1 MGTAITPKRSGASA
15 AVGAQRLGY
24 IDWLRGLAC
33 LGMFE
38 VHAYDAWLGGAA
50 RHGKVFFWSQFS
62 GTLPAPLFVFLSGVA
77 CALVTDRMRRKG
89 SAERAIAAKM
99 IRRGF
104 EIFALGLLFRV
115 QEFALAW
122 PAAPWTDLA
131 RVDVLNL
138 IGLSIV
144 AMGVINWIARTR
156 VASTALGAAAALG
169 VAMATPP
176 LYTTW
181 SPNWL
186 PWYLESYI
194 NGVHTFGM
202 PQPWLF
208 PMFPWSAFAFAG
220 LAVGM
225 VLFADWPSKNP
236 AKAVAMLG
244 AGGVVLFCLARAL
257 DRNSVRLYASY
268 DYWHTSPNFFL
279 ARVAILLM
287 LVLAGFAYCQWGPG
301 RIKFSPLRQ
310 MGQTSLLVYWVH
322 IEFVYGKFSILPKS
336 AESVP
341 MATLGLAIIFAAMLL
356 LSIARTRTKG
366 RAAEVWARVRRRAGH
381 LLGAGDVVPEG

>member
-1 MGTAITPKRSGASA
+1 MATSTDQKRPRFLGSS
-15 AVGAQRLGY
+15 GAQRLGY

-38 VHAYDAWLGGAA
+38 VHAYDACLGGPA
-50 RHGKVFFWSQFS
+50 RQGRVFFWSRFS

-89 SAERAIAAKM
+89 IPENKIAARM
-99 IRRGF
+99 IRRGL
-104 EIFALGLLFRV
+104 EILALGLLFRV

-131 RVDVLNL
+131 RVDVLNM

-144 AMGVINWIARTR
+144 GMGAINWIARTR
-156 VASTALGAAAALG
+156 AANVALASAMALG
-169 VAMATPP
+169 VAMLTPP
-176 LYTTW
+176 LWTTW

-194 NGVHTFGM
+194 NGVHTMGT

-225 VLFADWPSKNP
+225 VLFADWPAKNP
-236 AKAVAMLG
+236 AKTVAMFG
-244 AGGVVLFCLARAL
+244 AAGVGLFYLSRAL
-257 DRNSVRLYASY
+257 DASSVRLYATY

-287 LVLAGFAYCQWGPG
+287 LMLAGFAYCQWGPG
-301 RIKFSPLRQ
+301 RLKFSPLMQ
-310 MGQTSLLVYWVH
+310 LGQTSLLVYWVH
-322 IEFVYGKFSILPKS
+322 IEFVYGKLSILPKA

-341 MATLGLAIIFAAMLL
+341 MATLGLAIIFVAMLL

-366 RAAEVWARVRRRAGH
+366 RGREAWAWLRRRAGQ
-381 LLGAGDVVPEG
+381 LFGAGDAVTEG

>member
-62 GTLPAPLFVFLSGVA
+62 GTLPAPLFVFLSGMA

-89 SAERAIAAKM
+89 VSNSKVAAKM

-122 PAAPWTDLA
+122 PVAPWTDLG
-131 RVDVLNL
+131 RVDVLNM

-144 AMGVINWIARTR
+144 AMGAICWLAQTR
-156 VASTALGAAAALG
+156 AANAALAAAVAIG

-176 LYTTW
+176 LWTTW

-186 PWYLESYI
+186 PWYVESYI
-194 NGVHTFGM
+194 NGVHTLGT

-225 VLFADWPSKNP
+225 MLFADWPSKNP
-236 AKAVAMLG
+236 ATAVVMLG
-244 AGGVVLFCLARAL
+244 GAGIGLFYLARAL
-257 DRNSVRLYASY
+257 DGNSVHLYASY

-279 ARVAILLM
+279 SRVAILLM
-287 LVLAGFAYCQWGPG
+287 LMLAGFAYCQWGPG

-322 IEFVYGKFSILPKS
+322 IEFVYGKFSILPKA

-341 MATLGLAIIFAAMLL
+341 MATLGLAMIFAAMLL

-366 RAAEVWARVRRRAGH
+366 RGAEGWAWIRRRAGH
-381 LLGAGDVVPEG
+381 LFGAGDAVPQG

>member
-1 MGTAITPKRSGASA
+1 MGTGTDPKRTRASG
-15 AVGAQRLGY
+15 GPGNQRLGY

-38 VHAYDAWLGGAA
+38 VHAYDAWLGGSS
-50 RHGKVFFWSQFS
+50 RHGNVFFWSQFS

-89 SAERAIAAKM
+89 IAESKIAKRM

-122 PAAPWTDLA
+122 PAAPWSDLG
-131 RVDVLNL
+131 RVDVLNM

-144 AMGVINWIARTR
+144 AMGAVCWIAHTR
-156 VASTALGAAAALG
+156 AANAALAAALALG
-169 VAMATPP
+169 VAMLTPP
-176 LYTTW
+176 LWTTW
-181 SPNWL
+181 SPHWL
-186 PWYLESYI
+186 PWYLETYI
-194 NGVHTFGM
+194 NGVHTMGT

-208 PMFPWSAFAFAG
+208 PLFPWSAFAFAG

-236 AKAVAMLG
+236 AKAVAILG
-244 AGGVVLFCLARAL
+244 AAGVGLFYLSRVL
-257 DRNSVRLYASY
+257 DGSSVRLYASY

-279 ARVAILLM
+279 ARLSILLM
-287 LVLAGFAYCQWGPG
+287 LMLVGFAYCQWGPG
-301 RIKFSPLRQ
+301 RLKFSPLMQ
-310 MGQTSLLVYWVH
+310 LGQTSLLVYWVH
-322 IEFVYGKFSILPKS
+322 IEFVYGRFSILPKA

-341 MATLGLAIIFAAMLL
+341 MATLGLAIIFVAMVL

-366 RAAEVWARVRRRAGH
+366 RGAEAWAWLRRRAGQ
-381 LLGAGDVVPEG
+381 LFGAGDAVTEG

>member
-1 MGTAITPKRSGASA
+1 MGPDTAPKRSSA
-15 AVGAQRLGY
+15 LGGPKSQRLGY

-50 RHGKVFFWSQFS
+50 RKGSVFYWSRFS

-89 SAERAIAAKM
+89 IPDSKIAARM

-104 EIFALGLLFRV
+104 QIFALGLVFRA
-115 QEFALAW
+115 QEFVLAW

-131 RVDVLNL
+131 RVDVLNM

-144 AMGVINWIARTR
+144 AMGAVCWIARTR
-156 VASTALGAAAALG
+156 TTNAILAAALALA
-169 VAMATPP
+169 VAMVTPP
-176 LYTTW
+176 LWTTW
-181 SPNWL
+181 SPNFL
-186 PWYLESYI
+186 PWYLESYV
-194 NGVHTFGM
+194 NGVHNLGT
-202 PQPWLF
+202 PQAWLF

-220 LAVGM
+220 LAVGL
-225 VLFADWPSKNP
+225 VLFADWPAKNP
-236 AKAVAMLG
+236 AKAVTILG
-244 AGGVVLFCLARAL
+244 AGGVALFYAARAL
-257 DRNSVRLYASY
+257 DGNSVRLYASY

-279 ARVAILLM
+279 ARLAILLM
-287 LVLAGFAYCQWGPG
+287 LMLAGFAYCQWGPG
-301 RIKFSPLRQ
+301 RLKFSPLMQ

-322 IEFVYGKFSILPKS
+322 IEFVYGKFSILPKR

-341 MATLGLAIIFAAMLL
+341 MATLGLAIIFVAMLL

-366 RAAEVWARVRRRAGH
+366 RGAEAWAWIRRRVGQ
-381 LLGAGDVVPEG
+381 LFGAEDAVTEG

>member
-1 MGTAITPKRSGASA
+1 MGTVTAPKSRSASGTSG
-15 AVGAQRLGY
+15 VQRLGY

-50 RHGKVFFWSQFS
+50 RQGKVFFWSRFS
-62 GTLPAPLFVFLSGVA
+62 GTLPAPLFIFLSGVA

-89 SAERAIAAKM
+89 IPENKIAARM

-138 IGLSIV
+138 IGLAIV
-144 AMGVINWIARTR
+144 GMGALNWIARTR
-156 VASTALGAAAALG
+156 AANAALAAAMALG
-169 VAMATPP
+169 VAMLTPP
-176 LYTTW
+176 LWTTW

-194 NGVHTFGM
+194 NGVHTFGV

-208 PMFPWSAFAFAG
+208 PLFPWAAFAFAG
-220 LAVGM
+220 LAVGL
-225 VLFADWPSKNP
+225 VLFADWPAKNP
-236 AKAVAMLG
+236 AKVVATLG
-244 AGGVVLFCLARAL
+244 AAGVGLFYLSRAM
-257 DRNSVRLYASY
+257 DGSSIHLYASY

-279 ARVAILLM
+279 ARLSILLM
-287 LVLAGFAYCQWGPG
+287 LMLAAFVYCQWGPG
-301 RIKFSPLRQ
+301 RLKFSPLIQ

-322 IEFVYGKFSILPKS
+322 IEFVYGRFSILPKN
-336 AESVP
+336 AESVS
-341 MATLGLAIIFAAMLL
+341 MATLGLAIIFVAMLL
-356 LSIARTRTKG
+356 LSIARTHAKG
-366 RAAEVWARVRRRAGH
+366 RGAEIWAWLKRRAGQ
-381 LLGAGDVVPEG
+381 LFGAGDAVTQG

>member
-1 MGTAITPKRSGASA
+1 MGTDTAPKRESASGAP
-15 AVGAQRLGY
+15 GAQRLGY

-38 VHAYDAWLGGAA
+38 VHAYDAWLGGGA
-50 RHGKVFFWSQFS
+50 RQGQVFFWSRFS

-89 SAERAIAAKM
+89 IPESKIAARM

-104 EIFALGLLFRV
+104 EIFALGLVFRV

-122 PAAPWTDLA
+122 PGAPWTDLA

-144 AMGVINWIARTR
+144 AMGAVCWIGRTR
-156 VASTALGAAAALG
+156 AVNAALAAALAAG
-169 VAMATPP
+169 IAMATPP
-176 LYTTW
+176 LWTTW
-181 SPNWL
+181 RPSWL

-194 NGVHTFGM
+194 NGVHTFGV

-208 PMFPWSAFAFAG
+208 PLFPWAGFAFAG

-225 VLFADWPSKNP
+225 ILFADWPAKNP
-236 AKAVAMLG
+236 AKAVTLIG
-244 AGGVVLFCLARAL
+244 AGGVGLFFLSRAL
-257 DRNSVRLYASY
+257 DGNSVRLYASY

-287 LVLAGFAYCQWGPG
+287 LMLAGFAYCQWGPG
-301 RIKFSPLRQ
+301 RLRFSPLMQ

-322 IEFVYGKFSILPKS
+322 IEFVYGRFSILPKN

-341 MATLGLAIIFAAMLL
+341 MATLGLAIMFAAMLL
-356 LSIARTRTKG
+356 LSMARTRMKG
-366 RAAEVWARVRRRAGH
+366 RGRETWVWLRRRAGQ
-381 LLGAGDVVPEG
+381 LFGAEGAVPQG

>member
-1 MGTAITPKRSGASA
+1 MGS
-15 AVGAQRLGY
+15 GAQRLGY

-89 SAERAIAAKM
+89 IPENKIAARM

-115 QEFALAW
+115 QEFALGW

-131 RVDVLNL
+131 RVDVLNM

-144 AMGVINWIARTR
+144 AMGAICWVARTR
-156 VASTALGAAAALG
+156 RANVALAAAMALG
-169 VAMATPP
+169 VAMLTPP
-176 LYTTW
+176 LWTTW
-181 SPNWL
+181 RAKWM
-186 PWYLESYI
+186 PWYLESYV
-194 NGVHTFGM
+194 NGVHTFGT

-220 LAVGM
+220 LAIGM
-225 VLFADWPSKNP
+225 VLFADWPAKNP
-236 AKAVAMLG
+236 VKALTLLG
-244 AGGVVLFCLARAL
+244 AGGVGLFFLSRAL
-257 DRNSVRLYASY
+257 DASSMRLYASY

-287 LVLAGFAYCQWGPG
+287 LMLVGFAYCQWRPG
-301 RIKFSPLRQ
+301 RIAFSPLMQ
-310 MGQTSLLVYWVH
+310 LGQTSLLVYWVH
-322 IEFVYGKFSILPKS
+322 IEFVYGRFSILPKS

-341 MATLGLAIIFAAMLL
+341 MATLGLAILFAAMVL
-356 LSIARTRTKG
+356 LSMARTRAKG
-366 RAAEVWARVRRRAGH
+366 RGGEAWTWVRRRAGQ
-381 LLGAGDVVPEG
+381 LFGAGEAVPQD

>member
-1 MGTAITPKRSGASA
+1 MGTAISPQRVGATA

-50 RHGKVFFWSQFS
+50 RHSRVFFWSRFS
-62 GTLPAPLFVFLSGVA
+62 GALPAPLFIFLSGVA
-77 CALVTDRMRRKG
+77 CALVTDRQRRKG
-89 SAERAIAAKM
+89 VPESKIAAKM

-115 QEFALAW
+115 QEFALGW

-144 AMGVINWIARTR
+144 AMGAICWLARTR
-156 VASTALGAAAALG
+156 AANAALAAVMALI

-176 LYTTW
+176 LWTTW
-181 SPNWL
+181 SPHWL

-194 NGVHTFGM
+194 NGVHTFGA

-208 PMFPWSAFAFAG
+208 PLFPWSGFAFAG

-225 VLFADWPSKNP
+225 VLFADWPARNP

-244 AGGVVLFCLARAL
+244 AGGVGLWYLSRAL
-257 DRNSVRLYASY
+257 DGNSVRLYSSY
-268 DYWHTSPNFFL
+268 DYWHTSPNYFL
-279 ARVAILLM
+279 ARVALLLLM
-287 LVLAGFAYCQWGPG
+287 MLVGFVYCQWGPG
-301 RIKFSPLRQ
+301 RIRFSPLRQ

-322 IEFVYGKFSILPKS
+322 IEFVYGKFSILPK
-336 AESVP
+336 AAQSVS

-356 LSIARTRTKG
+356 LSIVRTRTKG
-366 RAAEVWARVRRRAGH
+366 RSAEIWTRIRRRAGQ
-381 LLGAGDVVPEG
+381 LLGTEHAVSQG

>member
-1 MGTAITPKRSGASA
+1 MGTATTPKTSRDSGTS
-15 AVGAQRLGY
+15 GIQRLGY

-38 VHAYDAWLGGAA
+38 VHAYDAWLSGPA
-50 RHGKVFFWSQFS
+50 RQGKVFFWSRFS

-89 SAERAIAAKM
+89 ISENKIAARM

-115 QEFALAW
+115 QEFVLAW
-122 PAAPWTDLA
+122 PGAPWTDLA
-131 RVDVLNL
+131 RVDVLNM

-144 AMGVINWIARTR
+144 GMGAISWIARTR
-156 VASTALGAAAALG
+156 AVNTVLAAATALG
-169 VAMATPP
+169 VAMLTPP
-176 LYTTW
+176 LWTTW

-186 PWYLESYI
+186 PWYVESYI
-194 NGVHTFGM
+194 NGVHTYGV

-225 VLFADWPSKNP
+225 VLFADWPAKNP
-236 AKAVAMLG
+236 AKAVAILG
-244 AGGVVLFCLARAL
+244 AAGVGLFYFSRAL
-257 DRNSVRLYASY
+257 DASPVRLYASY

-279 ARVAILLM
+279 ARLSILLM
-287 LVLAGFAYCQWGPG
+287 LMLAGFAYCQWGPG
-301 RIKFSPLRQ
+301 RWKFSPLIQ
-310 MGQTSLLVYWVH
+310 LGQTSLLVYWVH
-322 IEFVYGKFSILPKS
+322 IEFVYGKFSILPKM

-341 MATLGLAIIFAAMLL
+341 MATLGLGIIFVAMLL
-356 LSIARTRTKG
+356 LSVVRTRTKDRG
-366 RAAEVWARVRRRAGH
+366 REAWHRVKRRAGQ
-381 LLGAGDVVPEG
+381 LFGAGDAVTES

>member
-1 MGTAITPKRSGASA
+1 MSTGAP
-15 AVGAQRLGY
+15 RLGY

-50 RHGKVFFWSQFS
+50 RQSSFFGWSQFS

-89 SAERAIAAKM
+89 VPEGKIAARM

-104 EIFALGLLFRV
+104 EIFGLGLLFRV
-115 QEFALAW
+115 QEFTLAW
-122 PAAPWTDLA
+122 PAAPWSDLA
-131 RVDVLNL
+131 RVDVLNM

-144 AMGVINWIARTR
+144 AMGAVCWIARTR
-156 VASTALGAAAALG
+156 AASAALAAALALG

-176 LYTTW
+176 LWTTW
-181 SPNWL
+181 APNWL
-186 PWYLESYI
+186 PWYLESYV
-194 NGVHTFGM
+194 NGVHTFGT
-202 PQPWLF
+202 PQAWLF

-225 VLFADWPSKNP
+225 LLFADWPSRNP

-244 AGGVVLFCLARAL
+244 AAGIGLFYLARAL
-257 DRNSVRLYASY
+257 DGNSLRLYASY

-279 ARVAILLM
+279 ARLSILLM
-287 LVLAGFAYCQWGPG
+287 LMLAGFAYCQWGPG
-301 RIKFSPLRQ
+301 RIRFSPLRQ
-310 MGQTSLLVYWVH
+310 MGQASLLVYWVH
-322 IEFVYGKFSILPKS
+322 IEFVYGKFSILPKQ
-336 AESVP
+336 AESAP
-341 MATLGLAIIFAAMLL
+341 MATLGLAVIFVAMLL

-366 RAAEVWARVRRRAGH
+366 RGGEAWAWIRRRAGH
-381 LLGAGDVVPEG
+381 LLGAGGAVTEG

>member
-1 MGTAITPKRSGASA
+1 MGSDTTSKRRSALGASKP
-15 AVGAQRLGY
+15 QRLGY

-50 RHGKVFFWSQFS
+50 RKGSVFYWSRFS

-89 SAERAIAAKM
+89 IAESKIAVRM

-104 EIFALGLLFRV
+104 QIFALGLVFRV
-115 QEFALAW
+115 QEFLLAW

-131 RVDVLNL
+131 RVDVLNM

-144 AMGVINWIARTR
+144 AMGAVCWIARTR
-156 VASTALGAAAALG
+156 AANAILAAALALG
-169 VAMATPP
+169 VAMVTPP
-176 LYTTW
+176 LWTTW

-186 PWYLESYI
+186 PWYIESYI
-194 NGVHTFGM
+194 NGVHNLGT

-220 LAVGM
+220 LAVGL

-236 AKAVAMLG
+236 AKTATILG
-244 AGGVVLFCLARAL
+244 AGGVVLFYVARAL
-257 DRNSVRLYASY
+257 DGNSVRLYASY

-279 ARVAILLM
+279 ARLAILLM
-287 LVLAGFAYCQWGPG
+287 LMLAGFAYCQWGPG
-301 RIKFSPLRQ
+301 RLKFSPLMQ

-322 IEFVYGKFSILPKS
+322 IEFVYGKFSILPKR

-341 MATLGLAIIFAAMLL
+341 MATLGLAIIFVAMLL

-366 RAAEVWARVRRRAGH
+366 RGAEVWAWIRRRVGQ
-381 LLGAGDVVPEG
+381 LFGAGDAVTEG